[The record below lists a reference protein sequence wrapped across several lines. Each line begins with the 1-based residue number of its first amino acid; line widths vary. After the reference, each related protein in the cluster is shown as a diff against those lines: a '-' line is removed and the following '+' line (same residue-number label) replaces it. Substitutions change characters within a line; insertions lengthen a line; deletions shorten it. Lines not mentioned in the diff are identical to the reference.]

1 MTTTTAT
8 TEAMEARTLRPGL
21 LVSLRTSIAGGV
33 KYQRVDLENQCI
45 DEDGQE
51 RSRWE
56 TTRIVV
62 DPDEHANAVKV
73 RGKVRALVT
82 GVCAQSDFG
91 LLCPNSRQGDLRA
104 RIQEARALA
113 TQFNNQAATTRI
125 NVRVVAG
132 TIAQDD
138 VEAVR
143 AISGELR
150 DLMATMETGLA
161 NMDVKAVREAAKK
174 AKSVGQMLSAD
185 AKLRLDEAINAA
197 RAAATKVVKAGEQAA
212 VEIDQDTL
220 ATLKAARTS
229 FLDLD
234 LDDTDLGAGAGDT
247 ETAAPAAPQARAM
260 DLYSMWEDEPEP
272 APQTPDTP
280 AAPELE
286 MDDDQPEG
294 Q

>member
-1 MTTTTAT
+1 MTTAT
-8 TEAMEARTLRPGL
+8 IEAMEARTLRPGL
-21 LVSLRTSIAGGV
+21 LVSLRTTIAGGV
-33 KYQRVDLENQCI
+33 KYQRVDLENQHI
-45 DEDGQE
+45 DETGQE

-56 TTRIVV
+56 TTRVVV
-62 DPDEHANAVKV
+62 DPDEHAEAVKV
-73 RGKVRALVT
+73 RGKVRSLVT
-82 GVCAQSDFG
+82 SVCAQSDFG
-91 LLCPNSRQGDLRA
+91 LLCPNSKQGDLRA
-104 RIQEARALA
+104 RIREARALA
-113 TQFNNQAATTRI
+113 TRFNNGAATTRI

-185 AKLRLDEAINAA
+185 AKLRLDEAIEAA
-197 RAAATKVVKAGEQAA
+197 RSAARKVVKAGEQAA

-220 ATLKAARTS
+220 AALKAARTS

-234 LDDTDLGAGAGDT
+234 VDDINDPGGADDTAPQ
-247 ETAAPAAPQARAM
+247 PAAPQARAM
-260 DLYSMWEDEPEP
+260 DLYAMWDDEP
-272 APQTPDTP
+272 APPPDAVDAPATPQ
-280 AAPELE
+280 LE
-286 MDDDQPEG
+286 METDDATVRE
-294 Q
+294 

>member
-1 MTTTTAT
+1 MTTTT
-8 TEAMEARTLRPGL
+8 EPMEARTLRPGL
-21 LVSLRTSIAGGV
+21 LVSLRTNIAGGV
-33 KYQRVDLENQCI
+33 KYERVDLETQRL

-56 TTRIVV
+56 TTRVVV
-62 DPDEHANAVKV
+62 DPGEHAAAVKV

-113 TQFNNQAATTRI
+113 TQFNSQAATTRI

-161 NMDVKAVREAAKK
+161 NMDVKAVREAARK

-185 AKLRLDEAINAA
+185 AKLRLDEAISAA
-197 RAAATKVVKAGEQAA
+197 RSAARKVVKAGEQAA

-220 ATLKAARTS
+220 AALKAARTS

-234 LDDTDLGAGAGDT
+234 LADGDQDDQTPA
-247 ETAAPAAPQARAM
+247 AAPAPAGRPLDFSA
-260 DLYSMWEDEPEP
+260 WDEEP
-272 APQTPDTP
+272 ADPPALAKQASPQ
-280 AAPELE
+280 LE
-286 MDDDQPEG
+286 IDDDQQKES
-294 Q
+294 

>member
-1 MTTTTAT
+1 MTTAT
-8 TEAMEARTLRPGL
+8 TDPMEARTLRPGL
-21 LVSLRTSIAGGV
+21 LVSLRTNIAGGV
-33 KYQRVDLENQCI
+33 KYERVDLETQCL
-45 DEDGQE
+45 DEAGQE

-56 TTRIVV
+56 TTRVVV
-62 DPDEHANAVKV
+62 DPDEHAEAVKV

-91 LLCPNSRQGDLRA
+91 LLCPNSRQDDLRT

-113 TQFNNQAATTRI
+113 TRFNNGAATTRI
-125 NVRVVAG
+125 SVRVVAG

-150 DLMATMETGLA
+150 DLMATMESGLA

-174 AKSVGQMLSAD
+174 AKSVGQMLSTD
-185 AKLRLDEAINAA
+185 AKLRLDEAISAA
-197 RAAATKVVKAGEQAA
+197 RAAARKVVKAGEQAA

-220 ATLKAARTS
+220 AALKAARTS

-234 LDDTDLGAGAGDT
+234 VDDINDTGAGDT
-247 ETAAPAAPQARAM
+247 ATQPAAAPARAM
-260 DLYSMWEDEPEP
+260 DLYAMWDDEPPDPP
-272 APQTPDTP
+272 ASP
-280 AAPELE
+280 AAKQASPQLE
-286 MDDDQPEG
+286 IDDEQPEAS
-294 Q
+294 

>member
-1 MTTTTAT
+1 
-8 TEAMEARTLRPGL
+8 MEARTLRPGL

-33 KYQRVDLENQCI
+33 KYERVDLETEQLD
-45 DEDGQE
+45 DEGQA

-56 TTRIVV
+56 TTRVVV
-62 DPDEHANAVKV
+62 DPDEHANAIKV

-91 LLCPNSRQGDLRA
+91 LLCPNNRQGDLRA

-113 TQFNNQAATTRI
+113 TQFNKQAGTTRI

-150 DLMATMETGLA
+150 DLMAAMETGLA

-185 AKLRLDEAINAA
+185 AKLRLDEAISAA
-197 RAAATKVVKAGEQAA
+197 RAAATKVVKAGEQAV

-234 LDDTDLGAGAGDT
+234 VDDVTDGTT
-247 ETAAPAAPQARAM
+247 ETPAPAAPQARAV
-260 DLYSMWEDEPEP
+260 DLYAMWDDEPDPEP
-272 APQTPDTP
+272 KAPDAP
-280 AAPELE
+280 AAPQLD
-286 MDDDQPEG
+286 MDTDDTTGGE
-294 Q
+294 

>member
-1 MTTTTAT
+1 
-8 TEAMEARTLRPGL
+8 MEARTLRPGL

-33 KYQRVDLENQCI
+33 KYERIDLETEQLD
-45 DEDGQE
+45 DEGQA

-56 TTRIVV
+56 TTRVVV
-62 DPDEHANAVKV
+62 DPDEHANAIKV

-82 GVCAQSDFG
+82 AVCAQSDFG
-91 LLCPNSRQGDLRA
+91 LLCPNSRQGDLQA

-113 TQFNNQAATTRI
+113 TQFNNGATTTRI

-161 NMDVKAVREAAKK
+161 NMDVKAVREAARK

-197 RAAATKVVKAGEQAA
+197 RAAARKVVKAGEQAA

-220 ATLKAARTS
+220 AALKAARTS

-234 LDDTDLGAGAGDT
+234 DTDFDAADTAAQPATQARAVDFDMWNDELDDPVNPPA
-247 ETAAPAAPQARAM
+247 AAPAQAPSPLDI
-260 DLYSMWEDEPEP
+260 DL
-272 APQTPDTP
+272 DT
-280 AAPELE
+280 
-286 MDDDQPEG
+286 DDTTVG
-294 Q
+294 K